1 MPDTIRDDAAL
12 DALTLAVTLHKLT
25 AGMSDEMVNEL
36 RAVGARLET
45 SSSKSDSKPPAAWLR
60 LHLPTR
66 FDKNFFDMMA

>member
-36 RAVGARLET
+36 RAVGARLEDIVVKVRFQT
-45 SSSKSDSKPPAAWLR
+45 ASGLAQAALA
-60 LHLPTR
+60 
-66 FDKNFFDMMA
+66 N

>member
-36 RAVGARLET
+36 RAVGARL
-45 SSSKSDSKPPAAWLR
+45 SKPPAAWLR

-66 FDKNFFDMMA
+66 FDKKFFLT